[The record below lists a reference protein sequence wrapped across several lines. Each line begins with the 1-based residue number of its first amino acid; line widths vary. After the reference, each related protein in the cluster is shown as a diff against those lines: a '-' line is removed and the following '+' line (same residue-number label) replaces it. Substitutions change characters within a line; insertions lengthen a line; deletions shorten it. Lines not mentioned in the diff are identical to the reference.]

1 MLSLFRQKVRVPE
14 IDFVDLGTDMHSHLI
29 PGIDDG
35 AQNLAQSIE
44 LIQDILDLGFR
55 KIITTPHVM
64 VDYYRNNRET
74 ITTGLT
80 ILKDELKRRRMEV
93 EIEVAAEY
101 YFDEGFENKIERRD
115 ILTLGDNYLLFEIP
129 FSTYPINLFEVINK
143 IIDNGYTPILAHP
156 ERYSYLHGSINNYRR
171 IKDAGCYFQL
181 NTISLTGYYGR
192 PVQRMAEELVD
203 SFLIDFLGSDMHH
216 AKHSEALRFSLQQ
229 PYVYRLLTDYPL
241 QNSLL

>member
-216 AKHSEALRFSLQQ
+216 AIHCRIRCYK
-229 PYVYRLLTDYPL
+229 LLA
-241 QNSLL
+241 